1 MSTTRSDD
9 RAESKPDAEEKQGI
23 GAKIAAR
30 LEAARARSPFLDH
43 VFRMNDRYTRVG
55 GNLLAGGV
63 TYFGFLSFFPL
74 LAMAFAVAGWVSNIY
89 PEANDT
95 VVTAVQGILPGIIS
109 DQPGDGSIT
118 LDQITEAAAT
128 VGLVALVGLLYTGLG
143 WIQALRES
151 VAATF
156 ELSVARRPSF
166 LIGKA
171 TDLLALVVIG
181 LVLTISV
188 SITSLVGGFT
198 DVILDLVQT
207 PGVIAE
213 VVVYVAG
220 ALVGLAASTL
230 LFFAI
235 FSILGRGAH
244 VPAKARRAGALL
256 SAIGFEALKFL
267 VVYVLGSVGGTAF
280 APLALAITLV
290 VWINYCSRLT
300 VYGAAW
306 AYTVP
311 GVAALDT
318 AAAAEPYAIGHEPT
332 STIRVASDA
341 RPLPAPAQVVAVL
354 RPVAVLG
361 ALIALLWA
369 WVRSEDAKDRAG
381 R

>member
-1 MSTTRSDD
+1 MT
-9 RAESKPDAEEKQGI
+9 EEKQGI

-43 VFRMNDRYTRVG
+43 VLRMNDHYTRSG

-89 PEANDT
+89 PQANDT

-118 LDQITEAAAT
+118 LDQITQAAAT
-128 VGLVALVGLLYTGLG
+128 VGVVALVGLLYTGLG

-151 VAATF
+151 VTTTF
-156 ELSVARRPSF
+156 DQSIAKRPNF
-166 LIGKA
+166 VVGKA

-181 LVLTISV
+181 LILTVSV

-198 DVILDLVQT
+198 DAILDVVQT
-207 PGVIAE
+207 PGVVAQ
-213 VVVYVAG
+213 VVVYVLG

-235 FSILGRGAH
+235 FSILGRGSH
-244 VPAKARRAGALL
+244 VPASARRSGALL
-256 SAIGFEALKFL
+256 SAIGFEVLKFL

-306 AYTVP
+306 AYTVR

-318 AAAAEPYAIGHEPT
+318 APAAEPYALGHEPE
-332 STIRVASDA
+332 STIRVEPAAAAMPSASQLVTLA
-341 RPLPAPAQVVAVL
+341 

-361 ALIALLWA
+361 SLVALLYA
-369 WVRSEDAKDRAG
+369 WLRSEKAKELTR